1 MAEIISLSKARKKK
15 KREETNKKANENRVK
30 FGRSKADKKLEDAR
44 KERCKKDLDGHK
56 IDD

>member
-30 FGRSKADKKLEDAR
+30 FGRRKADKKLEDTR
-44 KERCKKDLDGHK
+44 KERRNKDLDGHK

>member
-15 KREETNKKANENRVK
+15 KRQDKDKKATENRVK
-30 FGRSKADKKLEDAR
+30 FGQRKADKKLEDAR
-44 KERCKKDLDGHK
+44 KDRRNKDLDDHK